1 MIAPVRHILPLTTIR
16 RERVLPIPGKV
27 VVRKGQKVGATDS
40 VAEAKLNPEHLLLDV
55 ARGLKLSEDK
65 ADQAIQCKPGEK
77 VADGDVLAGPVGLAK
92 RVIRATKNGR
102 VILTGGG
109 QILLEVENQPYELKA
124 AIPGTV
130 IELLDGRGAI
140 VEATGALIQGVWGNG
155 RIDFGLMHVLARS
168 PDDILTPDQID
179 VSLRGSIVLAGHC
192 NNIEILKTASELPLR
207 GMIFA
212 SIDIAIVSTVARMR
226 IPIVIIEGFG
236 KIPMNSA
243 AFKLLTTNDQREVAV
258 NAEQWNPFLGT
269 RPEVFIALPSAGE
282 LPLPP
287 ETLEFSEGQQ
297 VHIVRAP
304 YTGKIGTIV
313 EVRPGTTILPNG
325 LATQAALVQ
334 VEGSESALIPLANL
348 EVLA

>member
-1 MIAPVRHILPLTTIR
+1 
-16 RERVLPIPGKV
+16 
-27 VVRKGQKVGATDS
+27 VVRKGQKVGATDV
-40 VAEAKLNPEHLLLDV
+40 VAEARLNPEHLLLDV
-55 ARGLKLSEDK
+55 ARGLKLSEEK

-77 VADGDVLAGPVGLAK
+77 VAEGDVLAGPVGLAK
-92 RVIRATKNGR
+92 RVVRATKNGR

-109 QILLEVENQPYELKA
+109 QILLEVENQPYEMKA
-124 AIPGTV
+124 SIPGTI
-130 IELLDGRGAI
+130 IELLEGRGAI

-155 RIDFGLMHVLARS
+155 RIDFGLMHVLANS
-168 PDDILTPDQID
+168 PDEILTPDRLD

-192 NNIEILKTASELPLR
+192 NSIEILKAASELPLR

-212 SIDIAIVSTVARMR
+212 SIDIAIVSTAAKMR
-226 IPIVIIEGFG
+226 LPIVVIEGFG
-236 KIPMNSA
+236 NIPMNSV

-269 RPEVFIALPSAGE
+269 RPEIFIVLPAAGE
-282 LPLPP
+282 LPQPP
-287 ETLEFSEGQQ
+287 EALEFSEGQQ

-334 VEGSESALIPLANL
+334 LEGSESALIPLANL

>member
-16 RERVLPIPGKV
+16 RERVLPIPGRV
-27 VVRKGQKVGATDS
+27 VVRKGQRVGATDS

-55 ARGLKLSEDK
+55 ARGLKLSEEK

-77 VADGDVLAGPVGLAK
+77 VADGDVLAGPVGITK
-92 RVIRATKNGR
+92 RVIRAPKNGR
-102 VILTGGG
+102 VVLTGGG

-124 AIPGTV
+124 ALPGTIV
-130 IELLDGRGAI
+130 ELLEQRGAI
-140 VEATGALIQGVWGNG
+140 VEGTGALIQGVWGNG
-155 RIDFGLMHVLARS
+155 RIDFGLMHVLAKS
-168 PDDILTPDQID
+168 PDDVLTPDQLD

-192 NNIEILKTASELPLR
+192 DNLEVLKSAAELPLR
-207 GMIFA
+207 GLILA
-212 SIDIAIVSTVARMR
+212 SIDISIVTAAARMR
-226 IPIVIIEGFG
+226 IPVVVIEGFG

-243 AFKLLTTNDQREVAV
+243 AYKLITTNDQREVAV
-258 NAEQWNPFLGT
+258 NAEQWNPFSGT
-269 RPEVFIALPSAGE
+269 RPEVFIALPAPGE
-282 LPLPP
+282 LPQPP
-287 ETLEFSEGQQ
+287 ETVEFSEGQQ

-304 YTGKIGTIV
+304 YAGKIGTIV
-313 EVRPGTTILPNG
+313 ELRPGTTILPNG

>member
-1 MIAPVRHILPLTTIR
+1 VNASVRHILPLTTIR
-16 RERVLPIPGKV
+16 RERVLPVPGKV
-27 VVRKGQKVGATDS
+27 VVRKGQKVGATDV
-40 VAEAKLNPEHLLLDV
+40 VAEARLNPEHLLLDV
-55 ARGLKLSEDK
+55 ARGLKLSEEK

-77 VADGDVLAGPVGLAK
+77 VAEGDVLAGPVGLAK
-92 RVIRATKNGR
+92 RVVRATKNGR

-109 QILLEVENQPYELKA
+109 QILLEVENQPYEMKA
-124 AIPGTV
+124 SIPGTI
-130 IELLDGRGAI
+130 IELLEGRGAI

-155 RIDFGLMHVLARS
+155 RIDFGLLHVLAVS
-168 PDDILTPDQID
+168 PDDVLTPDRLD

-192 NNIEILKTASELPLR
+192 NSIEILKAASELPLR

-212 SIDIAIVSTVARMR
+212 SIDIAIVSTAAKMR
-226 IPIVIIEGFG
+226 LPIVVIEGFG
-236 KIPMNSA
+236 KIPMNSV

-269 RPEVFIALPSAGE
+269 RPEIFIVLPSAGE
-282 LPLPP
+282 LPQPP
-287 ETLEFSEGQQ
+287 ETVEFSEGQQ

-334 VEGSESALIPLANL
+334 LEGSESALIPLANL

>member
-27 VVRKGQKVGATDS
+27 VVRKGQKVGAADS

-55 ARGLKLSEDK
+55 ARGLRLSEEK
-65 ADQAIQCKPGEK
+65 ADLAILCKPGEK
-77 VADGDVLAGPVGLAK
+77 VAEGDVLAGPVGFPK

-109 QILLEVENQPYELKA
+109 QILLEVENRPFELKA
-124 AIPGTV
+124 AVAGTV
-130 IELLDGRGAI
+130 IELLEGRGTI
-140 VEATGALIQGVWGNG
+140 IEATGALIQGVWGNG
-155 RIDFGLMHVLARS
+155 RIDYGLMHVLASS
-168 PDDILTPDQID
+168 PGEILTPDRLD
-179 VSLRGSIVLAGHC
+179 VSLRGSIVLAGYC
-192 NNIEILKTASELPLR
+192 NDVEILKAASEMPLR
-207 GMIFA
+207 GMILA
-212 SIDIAIVSTVARMR
+212 SIDIAIVSIAARMR
-226 IPIVIIEGFG
+226 IPVLVIEGFG
-236 KIPMNSA
+236 KIPMNSSA
-243 AFKLLTTNDQREVAV
+243 YKLLTTNDQREVAV

-269 RPEVFIALPSAGE
+269 RPEVFITLPSAGE

-287 ETLEFSEGQQ
+287 ETVEFSVGQQ

-348 EVLA
+348 EVLV

>member
-16 RERVLPIPGKV
+16 RERVLPVPGKIT
-27 VVRKGQKVGATDS
+27 VRRGSKVGATDT
-40 VAEAKLNPEHLLLDV
+40 VAEAKLNPEHLLMDV
-55 ARGLKLSEDK
+55 ARGLRLSEEK

-77 VADGDVLAGPVGLAK
+77 VAEGDVLAGPVGMAK

-109 QILLEVENQPYELKA
+109 QILLEVENQPFELKA
-124 AIPGTV
+124 AIPGTI
-130 IELLDGRGAI
+130 IELVEGRGAI

-155 RIDFGLMHVLARS
+155 RIDYGLMHVLASS
-168 PDDILTPDQID
+168 PGEILTPDRLD
-179 VSLRGSIVLAGHC
+179 VSLRGSIVLAGYC
-192 NNIEILKTASELPLR
+192 NDVEILKAASEMPLR
-207 GMIFA
+207 GMILA
-212 SIDIAIVSTVARMR
+212 SIDIAIVSIAARMR
-226 IPIVIIEGFG
+226 IPVLVIEGFG
-236 KIPMNSA
+236 KIPMNSSA
-243 AFKLLTTNDQREVAV
+243 YKLLTTNDQREVAV

-269 RPEVFIALPSAGE
+269 RPEVFITLPSAGE

-287 ETLEFSEGQQ
+287 ETVEFSEGQQ

>member
-55 ARGLKLSEDK
+55 ARGLKLSEEK

-77 VADGDVLAGPVGLAK
+77 VADGDVLAGPVGITK
-92 RVIRATKNGR
+92 RVMRAPKNGR

-109 QILLEVENQPYELKA
+109 QILLEIENQPYELKA
-124 AIPGTV
+124 SIPGTI
-130 IELLDGRGAI
+130 IELLEDRGAI
-140 VEATGALIQGVWGNG
+140 VEGTGALIQGVWGNG
-155 RIDFGLMHVLARS
+155 RIDYGLMHVLANS
-168 PDDILTPDQID
+168 PDAILTPDQLD

-192 NNIEILKTASELPLR
+192 NDIEVLKAAAELPLR

-212 SIDIAIVSTVARMR
+212 SIDISVVTTAARMR
-226 IPIVIIEGFG
+226 IPVVVIEGFG
-236 KIPMNSA
+236 NIPMNSA
-243 AFKLLTTNDQREVAV
+243 AYKLLSTNDQREVTV
-258 NAEQWNPFLGT
+258 NAEHWNPFSGA
-269 RPEVFIALPSAGE
+269 RPEVFIALPAPGE
-282 LPLPP
+282 LPQPP
-287 ETLEFSEGQQ
+287 ETVDFSEGQQ
-297 VHIVRAP
+297 VHIVRSP
-304 YTGKIGTIV
+304 YTGKIGTII
-313 EVRPGTTILPNG
+313 EIRPGTTILPNG